1 MKDFIFVFV
10 TCCSLEEAE
19 MIGNLLVAKKLAACV
34 NVIPEIKSIF
44 FWEKKISKEKE
55 VLLIAKTR
63 KVLFDSIQREVKKL
77 HSYDLPEIIAL
88 PVVMGSYEYLEWIK
102 RETQE

>member
-1 MKDFIFVFV
+1 MKDFVIILV
-10 TCCSLEEAE
+10 TCCSSEEAE
-19 MIGNLLVAKKLAACV
+19 AIGNLLVAKRLAACV
-34 NVIPEIKSIF
+34 NVIPEVQSIF

-63 KVLFDSIQREVKKL
+63 RELFEPVAKEVKKL

-88 PVVMGSYEYLEWIK
+88 PIEAGSDEYLNWI
-102 RETQE
+102 REETQQ